1 MKTLIPRLSA
11 LVLALGLLALPLHG
25 QARLELKQLLS
36 QYQQARAGLSIE
48 PVKCGF
54 PAIAALQAARQSD
67 GEWQALWKTAS
78 ARPTLPQSYV
88 TADGKFRLHYTTSG
102 PNAVSPTSTN
112 PDGVPDFV
120 YEAGLAAQQ
129 AHRLLVE
136 ELGMQPPPSDNG
148 QDGAEYD
155 FYLLEL
161 GNLYGDTNP
170 EFSGASGPSF
180 IRLDN
185 DYGPG
190 FYSRGLDGLR
200 VTVAHEYFHAV
211 QLSYVF
217 RGEDIFF
224 FEMSSTWFEEV
235 AHPEVNDYFQYL
247 RFWFRN
253 PQVPLN
259 ATGNYHEYGSAIWL
273 HYLTKRL
280 QPGLVREFWERML
293 REPALFA
300 IQSVLNAGNH
310 PIGFGQAMQEF
321 CSWNFFTQE
330 RADPEL
336 YYPDGED
343 YPRIQMQ
350 AVQTSARDTTL
361 SGRLAPLAAHYYQL
375 VRTARSA
382 QLLLEVDADPG
393 RWAMT
398 AITGSPDEG
407 FRLLADQA
415 MAPVTLAA
423 SAKEDTINIVVANV
437 GGPTSLGQSP
447 AANYA
452 LQVKYGV
459 PPQLESVLEKP
470 RPNPLRLSS
479 GAVLIF
485 PYRLARRE
493 RVKAAIVRED
503 GRVVRE
509 FDLGS
514 RSAGFHTDLIWNGR
528 DASGERVSSG
538 VYFLRFRAGALIET
552 AKVVVIAN

>member
-1 MKTLIPRLSA
+1 MKTLMPRLPA
-11 LVLALGLLALPLHG
+11 LVLAFGLLALPLHG
-25 QARLELKQLLS
+25 QSRLELKQLLS

-48 PVKCGF
+48 PLKCGF
-54 PAIAALQAARQSD
+54 PAIAALQAARQS
-67 GEWQALWKTAS
+67 GAQEQALWKTAS
-78 ARPTLPQSYV
+78 ARPSLPESYV
-88 TADGKFRLHYTTSG
+88 TADGKFRFHYTTSG
-102 PNAVSPTSTN
+102 PNAVNPRSTN
-112 PDGVPDFV
+112 AAGVPDFV

-129 AHRLLVE
+129 AHQLLVD

-148 QDGAEYD
+148 EDGAEYD

-170 EFSGASGPSF
+170 EFSGGSGPSF

-190 FYSRGLDGLR
+190 FFSRGLDGLR

-211 QLSYVF
+211 QLSYLF

-235 AHPEVNDYFQYL
+235 AHPEVNDYYQYL
-247 RFWFRN
+247 RYWFRN

-280 QPGLVREFWERML
+280 QPGLIREFWERL
-293 REPALFA
+293 LLEPAVLA
-300 IQSVLNAGNH
+300 VQSVLGSGNY
-310 PIGFGQAMQEF
+310 PITFGQAMQEF

-343 YPRIQMQ
+343 YPRIQIQ
-350 AVQTSARDTTL
+350 AVQTTAENTEFA
-361 SGRLAPLAAHYYQL
+361 GQLAPLSAHYYQF
-375 VRTARSA
+375 VRTAQSL
-382 QLLLEVDADPG
+382 QVLLQVDADPG
-393 RWAMT
+393 RWAIT
-398 AITGSPDEG
+398 AITGSPENG
-407 FRLLADQA
+407 FQLITDQA

-423 SAKEDTINIVVANV
+423 SANEDTVAIVVANV
-437 GGPTSLGQSP
+437 GGPASLGP
-447 AANYA
+447 AQAAKYQ

-459 PPQLESVLEKP
+459 APQLQSVLEKP

-479 GAVLIF
+479 GGVLIF
-485 PYRLARRE
+485 PYRLATRE
-493 RVKAAIVRED
+493 RVTAAILRED
-503 GRVVRE
+503 GKVIKE

-514 RSAGFHTDLIWNGR
+514 RSAGFHADLIWNGR
-528 DASGERVSSG
+528 AASGEQVSSG

-552 AKVVVIAN
+552 AKVVVIAD